1 MKSGLPYILLAFL
14 CLIQTFKTLQ
24 HECLSSVSN
33 IYDEGVIN
41 SNLDEIHDLIEQN
54 FDFKITLNSNPIELD
69 KYQTHY
75 LRCGEIV
82 LRRGQYKAAEK
93 IIQIA
98 SNLGISKN

>member
-1 MKSGLPYILLAFL
+1 MKYSLPYILLAFIY
-14 CLIQTFKTLQ
+14 LIQTSKSLQ

-33 IYDEGVIN
+33 IHDEGVIN
-41 SNLDEIHDLIEQN
+41 SNLDEIYDLIEEN
-54 FDFKITLNSNPIELD
+54 VDFKSTLSSNPIELD
-69 KYQTHY
+69 KYQSHY
-75 LRCGEIV
+75 SRCGEIV